1 MLSTADATWVPAS
14 LLTQSIL
21 FGDIR
26 SLMGRLELS
35 RAVESRF
42 ISKPFHCR
50 ALQWYVYR
58 SLVLE
63 NESSVVNAVRFPKIV
78 VVCVAFISGFCIMT
92 VEMLGARI
100 MAPYFG
106 GSISV
111 WGSLIT
117 VFMLALSVGYLV
129 GGRLSTR
136 NPNPKTFALFFIGAA
151 IFSIPIILFADA
163 IMRPIFLTIEDP
175 RYGSL
180 FASIFLYFLP
190 TSILGMI
197 SPYSVRLMV
206 DSHEHSGHMAGLLF
220 FVSTIGSAGGT
231 LATSFYFVLW
241 FDVNQILWGAVAV
254 LLLAGSVILLTD
266 HLLPNRATNTQV

>member
-1 MLSTADATWVPAS
+1 MNS
-14 LLTQSIL
+14 
-21 FGDIR
+21 
-26 SLMGRLELS
+26 
-35 RAVESRF
+35 
-42 ISKPFHCR
+42 
-50 ALQWYVYR
+50 
-58 SLVLE
+58 
-63 NESSVVNAVRFPKIV
+63 VRFPKKV
-78 VVCVAFISGFCIMT
+78 VVCVAFVSGFCIMT

-136 NPNPKTFALFFIGAA
+136 NPNPKTFAYFFIGAA
-151 IFSIPIILFADA
+151 ISSIPIIVFADV
-163 IMRPIFLTIEDP
+163 IMRPIFLAVEDP

-180 FASIFLYFLP
+180 LASVFLYFIP

-254 LLLAGSVILLTD
+254 LLLAGSVILLINY
-266 HLLPNRATNTQV
+266 LLQNRATNT